1 MPLDQISNEDI
12 ENAEFDEQGRLI
24 KAKEEAEMSFLEH
37 LEVLRWHLIR
47 ALLALIVCTVIA
59 FAWGAWIFDN
69 IVFAPS
75 ETKFITYRTMCRL
88 GDILGTP
95 FLCVKKLDFILQSR
109 TLTGQFMMHITASFV
124 IGLIISFPYIFWEIW
139 RFIRPALYSKE
150 QKIARGAV
158 FFVSLLFFI
167 GVLFGYYVVA
177 PLSINFLAGYQI
189 SPKIKNEFDI
199 VSYVGVLATLVV
211 GCAVLFQL
219 PVVVYFLAKLGII
232 TPKFMR
238 TYRRHAILIIFL
250 IAAVITPSPDVF
262 TQLLVGLP
270 ILVLYEVS
278 ISIAANVQR
287 NQLKAEA
294 AEAELD
300 SSSK

>member
-1 MPLDQISNEDI
+1 MPLDQVSNETI

-24 KAKEEAEMSFLEH
+24 KASEEAEMSFLEH

-47 ALLALIVCTVIA
+47 ALFALVICTVVA
-59 FAWGAWIFDN
+59 FAWGQLIFDTV
-69 IVFAPS
+69 IIAPS
-75 ETKFITYRTMCRL
+75 KINFITYKTMCRL
-88 GDILGTP
+88 GDFLGTSL
-95 FLCVKKLDFILQSR
+95 LCVKKLDFILQSR
-109 TLTGQFMMHITASFV
+109 TLTGQFMMHITFSFV
-124 IGLIISFPYIFWEIW
+124 VGLIISFPYMFWEVW
-139 RFIRPALYSKE
+139 RFIKPALYSKE
-150 QKIARGAV
+150 QKVARGAV

-177 PLSINFLAGYQI
+177 PLSIQFLAGYQI
-189 SPKIKNEFDI
+189 SPEIKNEFDI
-199 VSYVGVLATLVV
+199 TSYVGVLATLVV

-219 PVVVYFLAKLGII
+219 PVVVYFLAKVGVV

-238 TYRRHAILIIFL
+238 TYRRHAILVIFL

-278 ISIAANVQR
+278 ISIAARVQR
-287 NQLKAEA
+287 RQVQE
-294 AEAELD
+294 D
-300 SSSK
+300 SKL